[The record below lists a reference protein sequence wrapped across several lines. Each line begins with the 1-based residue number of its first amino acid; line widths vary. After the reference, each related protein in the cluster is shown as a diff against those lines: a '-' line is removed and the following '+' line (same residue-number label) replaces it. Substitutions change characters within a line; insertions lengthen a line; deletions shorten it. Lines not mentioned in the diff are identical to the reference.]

1 MRRALFKIYWAM
13 RGVVAPG
20 LDYSQHQYES
30 VLREHVGAGVE
41 WLDVGC
47 GHQIL
52 PPWRAE
58 AERRLVAAC
67 GRVAGVDYDQPSLEK
82 HATIAFRVRGSISR
96 LPFADESFDMVTAN
110 MVVEH
115 LDDPATQFREVAR
128 VLRPGG
134 VFIFHTPNAA
144 GYFTAL
150 TRRVPESW
158 KGLLIRALDG
168 RAPGDVFK
176 THYKANTEE
185 DVRRVAASSGLGVE
199 EVRLIVTDAL
209 FAVVPPL
216 ALVELAYIR
225 LLMSERMRRYRTNL
239 IAVLRKARGPREGGG
254 EAAGAGGGAG
264 ARGVSG

>member
-1 MRRALFKIYWAM
+1 MRKTLFKIYWAM
-13 RGVVAPG
+13 RDVVAPG
-20 LDYSQHQYES
+20 LDYSQHQYEA
-30 VLREHVGAGVE
+30 VLREHVGPAVE

-52 PPWRAE
+52 PPWRVE
-58 AERRLVAAC
+58 AERRLVASC
-67 GRVAGVDYDQPSLEK
+67 KSVAGVDYDQPSLET
-82 HATIAFRVRGSISR
+82 HTSIGFRVRGDISR
-96 LPFADESFDMVTAN
+96 LPFADGSFDMVTAN

-115 LDDPATQFREVAR
+115 LDDPETQFREVAR

-134 VFIFHTPNAA
+134 VFIFHTPNAS

-158 KGLLIRALDG
+158 KGALIRALDG
-168 RAPGDVFK
+168 RAAGDVFK
-176 THYKANTEE
+176 THYRANTEE
-185 DVRRVAASSGLGVE
+185 DVRRVAGASGLEVA
-199 EVRLIVTDAL
+199 EVRLILTDAL

-239 IAVLRKARGPREGGG
+239 IGVLRKAGAPGGD
-254 EAAGAGGGAG
+254 G
-264 ARGVSG
+264 ARAPGAPG